1 MAGWEALYGAD
12 GNEFEGAR
20 YNPKLNEGLASS
32 AIRKWQGLTNTYG
45 GAGNYGVVSDG
56 AEGYIG
62 VDKAAFDAVQDPSL
76 KMTMG
81 DFNKTNNSGWFGSGG
96 YLSTG
101 ADVLKAGSSLLNA
114 YTGMQQLGLAKDQF
128 AAEQS
133 AARTNLANQADLLNE
148 GRANSTNVGLALAGG
163 TMTDDQKNAARAA
176 TTAGNVS
183 RTFN

>member
-1 MAGWEALYGAD
+1 MG
-12 GNEFEGAR
+12 
-20 YNPKLNEGLASS
+20 EGLAQ
-32 AIRKWQGLTNTYG
+32 ALRYRTYG
-45 GAGNYGVVSDG
+45 NQYTAK
-56 AEGYIG
+56 AEVPNI
-62 VDKAAFDAVQDPSL
+62 SL
-76 KMTMG
+76 KGTTKIPDLIQDSLQGGNVAAEDYVGTDVTTPLAAWDKIRMTVG
-81 DFNKTNNSGWFGSGG
+81 DTPKAETGWFGSGG

-128 AAEQS
+128 AAEQA
-133 AARTNLANQADLLNE
+133 AARTNLANQADLINE